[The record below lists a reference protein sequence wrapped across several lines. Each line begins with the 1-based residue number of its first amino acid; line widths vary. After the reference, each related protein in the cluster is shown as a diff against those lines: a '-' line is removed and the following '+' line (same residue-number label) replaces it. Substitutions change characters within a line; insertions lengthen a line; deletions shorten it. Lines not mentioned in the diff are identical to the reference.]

1 MSVFQLEIQGHWSLQ
16 FYSYSKRQITYFNMY
31 LSFTPLSSIGCILK
45 RKNIITPLI
54 DIEN

>member
-16 FYSYSKRQITYFNMY
+16 FYSYCKRQITYFNMY
-31 LSFTPLSSIGCILK
+31 VSFTPLSSIGCILK
-45 RKNIITPLI
+45 RKNIITSLI